1 MPQYTVS
8 VEVQADIERAWD
20 VFMDESKIDQWLIGF
35 KSMETIEGEPLSV
48 GSKHKM
54 FFEDRGR
61 EVVLVETVRDIRPP
75 REFVFDLDHELMNS
89 TVRVT
94 LEERSRGV
102 TLISSHTN
110 AEPTKILWKLLMFF
124 MVPNMKKRQRQNFE
138 NLKTIIESADR

>member
-20 VFMDESKIDQWLIGF
+20 VFMDESKMDQWLIGF
-35 KSMETIEGEPLSV
+35 KSMETIEGDPLTV

-61 EVVLVETVRDIRPP
+61 EVVLVETVQAIRPP

-89 TVRVT
+89 TVRMT
-94 LEERSRGV
+94 LEERRRGV
-102 TLISSHTN
+102 TTISNHTN
-110 AEPTKILWKLLMFF
+110 VKPTKFLWKILMFF
-124 MVPNMKKRQRQNFE
+124 MVPSMKKRQRQNFE
-138 NLKTIIESADR
+138 NLKALIESADR

>member
-1 MPQYTVS
+1 MPQYSVS

-20 VFMDESKIDQWLIGF
+20 VFMDESKMDQWLIGF
-35 KSMETIEGEPLSV
+35 KSMEIIEGDPLTV

-61 EVVLVETVRDIRPP
+61 EVVLVETVQSIRPP

-89 TVRVT
+89 TVRMT

-110 AEPTKILWKLLMFF
+110 VEPTKILWKILMFF
-124 MVPNMKKRQRQNFE
+124 MVPSMKKRQRQNLE
-138 NLKTIIESADR
+138 NLKALIESAHR

>member
-20 VFMDESKIDQWLIGF
+20 VFMDESKMDQWLTGF
-35 KSMETIEGEPLSV
+35 KSMEIVEGDPLTV

-61 EVVLVETVRDIRPP
+61 EVILVETVQSIRPP

-89 TVRVT
+89 TVRMT
-94 LEERSRGV
+94 LEEPRRGV
-102 TLISSHTN
+102 TIISSHTSV
-110 AEPTKILWKLLMFF
+110 APTKILWKILMFF
-124 MVPNMKKRQRQNFE
+124 MVPSMRKRQRQNFQ
-138 NLKTIIESADR
+138 NLKALIESADR

>member
-1 MPQYTVS
+1 MPQYSVS

-20 VFMDESKIDQWLIGF
+20 VFMDESKMDQWLIGF
-35 KSMETIEGEPLSV
+35 KSMEIIEGDPLTV

-61 EVVLVETVRDIRPP
+61 EVVLVETVQSIRPP

-89 TVRVT
+89 TVRMT
-94 LEERSRGV
+94 LEEPSRGV

-110 AEPTKILWKLLMFF
+110 VEPTKILWKILMFF
-124 MVPNMKKRQRQNFE
+124 MVPSMKKRQRQNLE
-138 NLKTIIESADR
+138 NLKALIESADR

>member
-1 MPQYTVS
+1 MPQYSVS

-20 VFMDESKIDQWLIGF
+20 VFMDESKMDQWLIGF
-35 KSMETIEGEPLSV
+35 KSMEIIEGDPLTV

-61 EVVLVETVRDIRPP
+61 EVVLVETVQSIRPP

-89 TVRVT
+89 TVRMT
-94 LEERSRGV
+94 LEEPSRGV

-110 AEPTKILWKLLMFF
+110 VEPTKILWKILMFF
-124 MVPNMKKRQRQNFE
+124 MVPSIKKRQRQNLE
-138 NLKTIIESADR
+138 NLKALIESADR